1 MTVRE
6 LLAEV
11 DIVAVTGAQDA
22 TVGNLRLDSRRVEPG
37 DVFFALPGVQADGAR
52 FASAAIAAGAVAVVG
67 PVGLGVIGATSVE
80 VTEPRLAL
88 GQAANRRYGS
98 PSRAMKVVAV
108 TGTNGKTTTTYLIE
122 SILAAAA
129 LTSGVIGT
137 TGIRIAGEMRPSA
150 FTTPEAPELQALLSE
165 MYARG
170 VHAVAMEASSHAL
183 AQRRTW
189 GLSSDVAVFTNLTQ
203 DHLDYHGTMAGY
215 LDAKLMLFDGRNGAT
230 GKATVAVI
238 NADDP
243 AATTVVEAAHRGGQ
257 RVVRFGESASAELRI
272 VSVVADGS
280 GLNIQLNDS
289 GTVRQLRLPLLGR
302 YNAWNAAGAYAA
314 TRALGVEASVALQG
328 LEQSIGIPGRLES
341 VGGTQPFQVVVD
353 YAHTPDA
360 LERAL
365 AACREHASGRV
376 LCVFGC
382 GGDRD
387 RTKRPRMGLLAATG
401 ADRAWVTND
410 NPRSEDPSAIAAEIV
425 AGISSGALT
434 VILDRREAIAATL
447 AEAKSGDIVLIAGKG
462 HETTQTVGTQVLP
475 FDDREVARAWL
486 QARGHA

>member
-11 DIVAVTGAQDA
+11 EIMAVTGGLDA
-22 TVGNLRLDSRRVEPG
+22 TVANLRLDSRRVEPG
-37 DVFFALPGVQADGAR
+37 DVFFALPGVQADGTS
-52 FASAAIAAGAVAVVG
+52 FAFAAITAGAVAVVG
-67 PVGLGVIGATSVE
+67 PVGLRVSGAIAVE
-80 VTEPRLAL
+80 VAEPRLAL
-88 GQAANRRYGS
+88 AQAADRLHGS

-122 SILAAAA
+122 SILAAAG

-137 TGIRIAGEMRPSA
+137 TGIRIAGETRPSA
-150 FTTPEAPELQALLSE
+150 FTTPEAPELQALLAE
-165 MYARG
+165 MRARG
-170 VHAVAMEASSHAL
+170 VKAVAMEASSHAL
-183 AQRRTW
+183 TQRRTW
-189 GLSSDVAVFTNLTQ
+189 GLSSDVTVFTNLTQ

-215 LDAKLMLFDGRNGAT
+215 LDAKLMLFDGRNGRS

-243 AATTVVEAAHRGGQ
+243 AAAAVIEAAHRGGQ
-257 RVVRFGESASAELRI
+257 RVVRFGESPSADLRI
-272 VSVVADGS
+272 VSVVAHAS
-280 GLNIQLNDS
+280 GLTVQLNES
-289 GTVRQLRLPLLGR
+289 GAERQLRLPLLGR

-314 TRALGVEASVALQG
+314 ARALGVEASVALHG
-328 LEQSIGIPGRLES
+328 LEQSAGIPGRLES
-341 VGGTQPFQVVVD
+341 VGGTQPFHVVVD

-365 AACREHASGRV
+365 AACREHAPGRV

-387 RTKRPRMGLLAATG
+387 RTKRPRMGLLASTG

-410 NPRSEDPSAIAAEIV
+410 NPRSEDPAAIAAEIV
-425 AGISSGALT
+425 AGTSPGALT
-434 VILDRREAIAATL
+434 VILDRREAIAAAL
-447 AEAKSGDIVLIAGKG
+447 ADAKTGDIVLIAGKG

-475 FDDREVARAWL
+475 FDDREVAHAWL
-486 QARGHA
+486 RARGHA